1 MGMIQVA
8 LDASNEQ
15 KPVHLLEMTVLTNA
29 QDQLIDQTSQ
39 VVGQIIQSRS
49 SIELPGFKIDIEL
62 GHKARYTLFTTI
74 IGGNLDGTNTCN
86 GNDMRECIFGFQ
98 RT

>member
-1 MGMIQVA
+1 
-8 LDASNEQ
+8 
-15 KPVHLLEMTVLTNA
+15 MTVLTNA
-29 QDQLIDQTSQ
+29 QDQPIDYTSQ
-39 VVGQIIQSRS
+39 VAGQILQPGS

-62 GHKARYTLFTTI
+62 GQKFRYTFFTTI
-74 IGGNLDGTNTCN
+74 IGENLDGTNTCN